1 MRIAFIDCIGGAS
14 GDMLLSA
21 LLDAGASEA
30 NLHKVIAALNLPGC
44 NAQIEQ
50 VMRGAL
56 SAKMVTINTPRS
68 ETERHATE
76 LFSIINQ
83 ADLPKRVKERAS
95 AIIQHLAQVEA
106 DIHNSTIESVH
117 LHEVGGDDT
126 VIDIVG
132 VLSALEELQIERV
145 YVSELPLTRG
155 FTKSMH
161 GTIPLPAPATLALL
175 KNARIR
181 FIESLESEL
190 VTPTGAAILSSLAYE
205 FGGFPPMQ
213 LKTIGIGAGHR
224 QLPFP
229 NVIRVWIGEIKDEN
243 SGLLIETLTTLETN
257 VDDLNPQV
265 YEHVMH
271 QLFHAGALDVTLTPT
286 QMKKNRPGTLLSVLC
301 RPPDADR
308 LQSIIFSETITLG
321 VRHVT
326 CERASLPR
334 IIEPVATP
342 FGTINVKAAHWND
355 VTRIV
360 PEYEDCRRAAE
371 THKVPILQVMAAA
384 QHEYKKPVLSNG

>member
-1 MRIAFIDCIGGAS
+1 MRVVYIDCIGGAS

-21 LLDAGASEA
+21 FLDAGASEA
-30 NLHKVIAALNLPGC
+30 NLHHIIASLDLPGC
-44 NAQIEQ
+44 NAQVEQ

-56 SAKMVTINTPRS
+56 SAKMVTINTPRI

-76 LFSIINQ
+76 LLSIINQ
-83 ADLPKRVKERAS
+83 ADLPVRVKQRAN
-95 AIIQHLAQVEA
+95 AVIQRLAQVEA
-106 DIHNSTIESVH
+106 DIHNSTVEAVH

-132 VLSALEELQIERV
+132 VLSALEELQIERI

-155 FTKSMH
+155 FTKSLH
-161 GTIPLPAPATLALL
+161 GIIPLPAPATLALL
-175 KNARIR
+175 NDTRIR
-181 FIESLESEL
+181 YVESLQSEL
-190 VTPTGAAILSSLAYE
+190 VTPTGAAILRTLADE
-205 FGGFPPMQ
+205 FGGFPPML
-213 LKTIGIGAGHR
+213 LKAIGTGAGHR

-229 NVIRVWIGEIKDEN
+229 NVIRVWIGEVKDEN
-243 SGLLIETLTTLETN
+243 SGLIIENLTTLETN

-265 YEHVMH
+265 YEYVMH

-286 QMKKNRPGTLLSVLC
+286 QMKKNRPGILLSVLC
-301 RPPDADR
+301 RPSDADR

-321 VRHVT
+321 VRHIT

-334 IIEPVATP
+334 TIEPVTTP
-342 FGTINVKAAHWND
+342 FGTINVKSAHWHD

-360 PEYEDCRRAAE
+360 PEYEDCRKAAE
-371 THKVPILQVMAAA
+371 AHHVPILQVMAAA
-384 QHEYKKPVLSNG
+384 QSEYQKNS